1 MDTKL
6 LKKYC
11 VLDEEAKNLLR
22 MAMTELGLSARAYD
36 KVMRVARTVADL
48 AQSEVITAGP
58 VAEAVQYR
66 GLDRHW

>member
-11 VLDEEAKNLLR
+11 VLDEEAKDLLR

-36 KVMRVARTVADL
+36 KVMRVARTVDL